1 DGPGAGRGCRRDPT
15 SVSDRGRAVGGHPTW
30 KRACISVRHR
40 DAPRADRLPCAAA
53 GTARRGHGP
62 ARRFHGAGRSAR
74 TPTERAPARRS
85 HPGNA
90 QRGAFDRVHPVR
102 DRGSLDAGNRR
113 ARRDP
118 RGHGGVASPARARG
132 IPRRARTHR
141 AALEKGRAMTEPK
154 RWADE
159 DATPLE
165 RSLLEAMRAERPG
178 PRLSRRMRR
187 AIGLGGTLVAV
198 KLLGSGL
205 AAAAIVA
212 SGIAITSMMEN
223 DAPAPPPAAPGSA
236 RIVERVAPPAPPPSA
251 AEAHEES
258 APPSPSAAPRPV
270 PQDAG
275 QRAAAP
281 RPSPPPA
288 KIDAESALREEI
300 RLLDGA
306 RAALRRGAPKQ
317 AREELDRYAARFP

>member
-1 DGPGAGRGCRRDPT
+1 
-15 SVSDRGRAVGGHPTW
+15 
-30 KRACISVRHR
+30 
-40 DAPRADRLPCAAA
+40 
-53 GTARRGHGP
+53 
-62 ARRFHGAGRSAR
+62 
-74 TPTERAPARRS
+74 
-85 HPGNA
+85 
-90 QRGAFDRVHPVR
+90 
-102 DRGSLDAGNRR
+102 
-113 ARRDP
+113 
-118 RGHGGVASPARARG
+118 
-132 IPRRARTHR
+132 
-141 AALEKGRAMTEPK
+141 MTEPK

-317 AREELDRYAARFP
+317 AREELDRYAARFPRGAFRQEASVLRIEALGASGERARATALARDFLRQHPESPHAERVARMLGGTSRTSGVER